1 MNTAT
6 VLEQKSIRQ
15 ASEWLGGAQ
24 SIAVLTGAG
33 ISAESGIPTFRGP
46 GGLWNNHRPED
57 LATPQA
63 FARDPKLVWEW
74 YDWRRRRVA
83 AAQPNAGHR
92 ALARLEARG
101 AQFTLITQ
109 NVDGLHRAAGNRN
122 VLELHGSIWRL
133 RCVACGREDENR
145 STPLAVLPPLCA
157 CGGLLRPG
165 VVWFGE
171 ALPAAALEGALE
183 AARGCDVFLVC
194 GTSAVVYP
202 AAALPER
209 ALAAGAR
216 VIEMNLE
223 ETPFSRFAHLSLR
236 GKCGELL
243 PRIIRV
249 PPCPEPLI

>member
-1 MNTAT
+1 VKLAAQNETGNIEQARSW
-6 VLEQKSIRQ
+6 LEEAR
-15 ASEWLGGAQ
+15 

-46 GGLWNNHRPED
+46 GGLWRQYRPED

-74 YDWRRRRVA
+74 YDWRRQRVA
-83 AAQPNAGHR
+83 AAQANPAHR
-92 ALARLEARG
+92 ALAKLEAH
-101 AQFTLITQ
+101 APHFTLITQ
-109 NVDGLHRAAGNRN
+109 NVDGLHRAAGSRN
-122 VLELHGSIWRL
+122 IIELHGTLWRL
-133 RCVACGREDENR
+133 RCVACAAEEENR
-145 STPLAVLPPLCA
+145 SVPLVPLPPHCR
-157 CGGLLRPG
+157 CGALMRPC

-171 ALPAAALEGALE
+171 SLPPDAIAKAMRAAEE
-183 AARGCDVFLVC
+183 CEVFLVC

-202 AAALPER
+202 AAALPDR

-216 VIEMNLE
+216 VVEVNLDP
-223 ETPFSRFAHLSLR
+223 TPFSQFSHVSLR

-249 PPCPEPLI
+249 PPCKEPLI

>member
-1 MNTAT
+1 MNTAPE
-6 VLEQKSIRQ
+6 LEEKSLLQ
-15 ASEWLGGAQ
+15 AREWIEDAQ

-46 GGLWNNHRPED
+46 GGLWNNHRPEN
-57 LATPQA
+57 LATPEA

-74 YDWRRRRVA
+74 YDWRRQRVA
-83 AAQPNAGHR
+83 TARPNAGHR
-92 ALARLEARG
+92 ALASLEARG
-101 AQFTLITQ
+101 PQCTVITQ
-109 NVDGLHRAAGNRN
+109 NVDGLHGAAGSRN

-133 RCVACGREDENR
+133 RCVSCGREEENR
-145 STPLAVLPPLCA
+145 TTPLAPLPPACA

-171 ALPAAALEGALE
+171 PLSPSVLQRALE
-183 AARGCDVFLVC
+183 AAQNCRVFLVC

-216 VIEMNLE
+216 VIEVNLE
-223 ETPFSRFAHLSLR
+223 ETPFSRSAQLSLR
-236 GKCGELL
+236 GACGELL
-243 PRIIRV
+243 PRIAGV
-249 PPCPEPLI
+249 PPGPEPRP